1 MSILAQFIHPPEMG
15 PVLTVALLLLAGAA
29 GGWVLQRLRLPAI
42 TGNVLVGV
50 LLGPSGLKL
59 LNGEQEILA
68 LRPLSVLAMG
78 LIAASI
84 GAHLCYR
91 RIHTALR
98 RIIGIALLEVSCS
111 VALVVLV
118 SRWLHASWPTAILLA
133 VIAAA
138 TAPATSVALVRE
150 SRAKGPFVKTL
161 LSVVAL
167 DNILCISLFAVTRIL
182 LTDFYGRGGAFPRIP
197 VALAYAALQLAGS
210 LAIGLVIGK
219 VTEGFVRHPR
229 LHDFSTVLVAIL
241 LCTGLSEY
249 LGLSPLLT
257 TLFFGVWLG
266 NAAGAPEKALDALA
280 PIEPLLYVAFF
291 TLAGASLH
299 LEVLWSVGILCVAYL
314 IARAVG
320 KGLGA
325 ALGGVLTGSSRRLW
339 SNVPLGLIPQA
350 GVAIGLV
357 VLLDADAHIP
367 GAVSEAVGAVVLA
380 AVAINEIIGPVFT
393 RLALVRAKE
402 VNLDRPRLIDFL
414 HEEFILTDL
423 KARDKW
429 DAIRQL
435 TRFLVQT
442 HGIEPAASEDVYHSI
457 VEREQSVSTAIGHG
471 VAIPHGRVAAGPAIR
486 GVLGICREGVEFD
499 ASDGAP
505 VHILMLIVT
514 PAEHEE
520 QHLKV
525 MAGLAAMVSNEVLR
539 ARLIAA
545 TDANDAWE
553 VIEGGDVHDYN
564 YFLETA

>member
-1 MSILAQFIHPPEMG
+1 MSILEQLVSPPGMG
-15 PVLTVALLLLAGAA
+15 SVLTVGLLLLAGAA
-29 GGWVLQRLRLPAI
+29 GGWVLQRMRLPAI

-59 LNGEQEILA
+59 LNGEAEIQA

-98 RIIGIALLEVSCS
+98 RIIGIALLEVCGS
-111 VALVVLV
+111 VVLV
-118 SRWLHASWPTAILLA
+118 IAVARWLHASWPTATLLA

-150 SRAKGPFVKTL
+150 SRAKGSFVKTL

-167 DNILCISLFAVTRIL
+167 DNILCISLFAVTRL
-182 LTDFYGRGGAFPRIP
+182 LLSDFYREGGAFPH
-197 VALAYAALQLAGS
+197 VTAALGSAALQLAGS
-210 LAIGLVIGK
+210 LAIGLTMGI
-219 VTEGFVRHPR
+219 VTERFVRSP
-229 LHDFSTVLVAIL
+229 LPHDFSTVLVALL

-249 LGLSPLLT
+249 LGLSPLLS

-266 NAAGAPEKALDALA
+266 NTTGAAQKSLDVLG
-280 PIEPLLYVAFF
+280 PLEPLLYVAFF

-299 LEVLWSVGILCVAYL
+299 LEVLWSVGILCAAYL
-314 IARAVG
+314 IARAAG

-325 ALGGVLTGSSRRLW
+325 ALGGMLTGSSRRLW
-339 SNVPLGLIPQA
+339 SNIPLGLIPQA

-357 VLLDADAHIP
+357 VLLDADPHIP

-380 AVAINEIIGPVFT
+380 AVAINEIIGPIFT

-414 HEEFILTDL
+414 HEEFIVTDL
-423 KARDKW
+423 RPQDKW

-435 TRFLVQT
+435 AKFLVHA
-442 HGIEPAASEDVYHSI
+442 HGIEPAAFDDIYRSI
-457 VEREQSVSTAIGHG
+457 VEREESFSTGIGHG

-486 GVLGICREGVEFD
+486 GVLGICREGVDFD
-499 ASDGAP
+499 APDGAP

-514 PAEHEE
+514 PAEHEA